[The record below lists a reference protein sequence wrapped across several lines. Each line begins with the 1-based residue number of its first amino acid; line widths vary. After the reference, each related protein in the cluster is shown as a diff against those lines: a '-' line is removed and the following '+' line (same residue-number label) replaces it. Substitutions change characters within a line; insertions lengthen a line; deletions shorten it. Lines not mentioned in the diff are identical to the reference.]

1 MEGGVVVAGAGTV
14 VLMDMR
20 PLQGKRKPGRW

>member
-14 VLMDMR
+14 VLIDMR
-20 PLQGKRKPGRW
+20 LSREKRKPGRW